1 MGLQRS
7 AKRPVSVMHP
17 QPRRAFLRALRAIRL
32 LSSRRHDTIG
42 RELEMHELPVTKG
55 MLSIALEH
63 AAKAGA
69 KKITRINLL
78 IGEMSGI
85 VDDSVQF
92 YFDFVSKDT
101 AAEGATLSFER
112 VPACFRCR
120 ACETTFSPSDR
131 EWTCP
136 QCGELSMEI
145 VAGREFYVDSIEV
158 E

>member
-1 MGLQRS
+1 
-7 AKRPVSVMHP
+7 
-17 QPRRAFLRALRAIRL
+17 
-32 LSSRRHDTIG
+32 
-42 RELEMHELPVTKG
+42 MHELPVTQG

-63 AAKAGA
+63 ATKAGA
-69 KKITRINLL
+69 KKITAINLV

-92 YFDFVSKDT
+92 YFDFISRET
-101 AAEGATLSFER
+101 IAEGATLNFER
-112 VPACFRCR
+112 VPAKFLCHKCQ
-120 ACETTFSPSDR
+120 TTFSPTDR

-136 QCGELSMEI
+136 HCGELSLGI

>member
-1 MGLQRS
+1 
-7 AKRPVSVMHP
+7 
-17 QPRRAFLRALRAIRL
+17 
-32 LSSRRHDTIG
+32 
-42 RELEMHELPVTKG
+42 MHELPVTQG

-69 KKITRINLL
+69 KRITRINLVL
-78 IGEMSGI
+78 GEMSGI

-101 AAEGATLSFER
+101 LAEGAVLTFER

-120 ACETTFSPSDR
+120 DCQTTFSPDGR
-131 EWTCP
+131 QWACP
-136 QCGELSMEI
+136 QCGEWSVEI
-145 VAGREFYVDSIEV
+145 VAGREFLVDSIEV

>member
-1 MGLQRS
+1 
-7 AKRPVSVMHP
+7 
-17 QPRRAFLRALRAIRL
+17 
-32 LSSRRHDTIG
+32 
-42 RELEMHELPVTKG
+42 MHELAVTQG

-69 KKITRINLL
+69 KKIIRINLVV
-78 IGEMSGI
+78 GEASGI

-92 YFDFVSKDT
+92 YFDFVSKGST
-101 AAEGATLSFER
+101 AEGASLNFER
-112 VPACFRCR
+112 IPVRFLCR
-120 ACETTFSPSDR
+120 ACQMTFSPNEQ

-136 QCGELSMEI
+136 ECGELSVEI

>member
-1 MGLQRS
+1 MPFEHRH
-7 AKRPVSVMHP
+7 AT
-17 QPRRAFLRALRAIRL
+17 IRQG
-32 LSSRRHDTIG
+32 IA
-42 RELEMHELPVTKG
+42 MHELAVTQG

-69 KKITRINLL
+69 TKITHINLVV
-78 IGEMSGI
+78 GEISGI

-101 AAEGATLSFER
+101 TAEGATLNFDR
-112 VPACFRCR
+112 VPARFRCH
-120 ACETTFSPSDR
+120 ACGAVFSPENR
-131 EWTCP
+131 QWTCP
-136 QCGELSMEI
+136 QCGELSVEI